1 MRQKFVT
8 SRSPPRVHRVLSC
21 VTLGALA
28 LLAARAHAAEPRITS
43 AVPTAGGWQVA
54 VQDIASPAFQLDGQ
68 AVTARRSAGGQGDGN
83 TWDIPATDAAAAA
96 RLVIKQGNR
105 DILALRLKADT
116 PAAAPFSD
124 WTVYHIM
131 LEDFANGDASND
143 RAGLRRWVHP
153 NYAGGDLQGVLG
165 KVDYLKS
172 LGVNA
177 VWLSPLFAAETSHGY
192 DVMNY
197 YRVGDAVAVP
207 RDRDAAMQLYH
218 KTVDALHAAGIRVI
232 LDLPLN
238 HASGSYERR
247 DGDPQG
253 LKPKA
258 TAAQQ
263 EAEKLWES
271 WNTGFRFWNFQ
282 DAGTREFLTDVGRF
296 WLTEGKVDGF
306 RLDYVRGVPHDF
318 WAEFYA
324 AMKATKPD
332 AFLFGEAWQDAA
344 APGPNAEDIATYYAP
359 VPGIGPQF
367 DGLIGFPMQMVMTEV
382 FARGAGSATELE
394 YWLQY
399 TGALYGAQGQPV
411 NFLDNHDMSR
421 FLAWTGTQHGHERLL
436 AALGFMAALSSPMVV
451 FYGTETGING
461 GRPEAGFSDAGR
473 IPMPWNSLDTRLIG
487 RVAEILKARAQ
498 LPAITRGARLP
509 LFCDDKVL
517 VMRKQHPSGDV
528 LVAVNLGEAER
539 TVQLPAAAVG
549 AGSGAWE
556 SVLGTSAP
564 QVSGDGSINWT
575 LPPLSTSW
583 ARHQV
588 PVRAAA
594 HAII

>member
-1 MRQKFVT
+1 
-8 SRSPPRVHRVLSC
+8 
-21 VTLGALA
+21 
-28 LLAARAHAAEPRITS
+28 
-43 AVPTAGGWQVA
+43 
-54 VQDIASPAFQLDGQ
+54 
-68 AVTARRSAGGQGDGN
+68 
-83 TWDIPATDAAAAA
+83 
-96 RLVIKQGNR
+96 
-105 DILALRLKADT
+105 
-116 PAAAPFSD
+116 
-124 WTVYHIM
+124 
-131 LEDFANGDASND
+131 
-143 RAGLRRWVHP
+143 
-153 NYAGGDLQGVLG
+153 
-165 KVDYLKS
+165 
-172 LGVNA
+172 
-177 VWLSPLFAAETSHGY
+177 
-192 DVMNY
+192 
-197 YRVGDAVAVP
+197 
-207 RDRDAAMQLYH
+207 MQLYH

-247 DGDPQG
+247 DGDPKG

-282 DAGTREFLTDVGRF
+282 DAGTREFLADVGRF

-332 AFLFGEAWQDAA
+332 VFLFGEAWQDAA

-367 DGLIGFPMQMVMTEV
+367 DGLIAFPMQMVMTEV
-382 FARGAGSATELE
+382 FARGTGSATELE

-498 LPAITRGARLP
+498 LPAITHGARLP

-583 ARHQV
+583 ARH
-588 PVRAAA
+588 
-594 HAII
+594 